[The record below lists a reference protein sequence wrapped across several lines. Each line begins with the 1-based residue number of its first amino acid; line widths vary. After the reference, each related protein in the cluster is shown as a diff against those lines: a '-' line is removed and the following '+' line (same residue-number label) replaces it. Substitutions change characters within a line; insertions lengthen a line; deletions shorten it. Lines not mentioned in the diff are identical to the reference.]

1 MKKDNNLPPYFEELL
16 DERFKT
22 VNDSLET
29 LTTIAKSNQ
38 GHINTLTNSIRDTR
52 HLVRWIIIW
61 TAILTASHVFS
72 LFGKPLPI
80 DRIISIL

>member
-1 MKKDNNLPPYFEELL
+1 MKKDSSLPPFFEELL
-16 DERFKT
+16 DERFKK
-22 VNDSLET
+22 VNDSLDV
-29 LTTIAKSNQ
+29 LTKIAEQNKGYIASLS
-38 GHINTLTNSIRDTR
+38 TSIRDTK

-80 DRIISIL
+80 DKIISIL